1 MENRKDSTQPSQ
13 IDQVLN
19 VISKLCT
26 VRKMQVAP
34 PPESWPSTRDVAEQ
48 CNFTIYKARYLLLK
62 LANKGL
68 VMVTPSPVK
77 NSLRWYISEDKIKPI

>member
-13 IDQVLN
+13 TDQVLN

-26 VRKMQVAP
+26 VREMQMAP

-62 LANKGL
+62 LADKGL

-77 NSLRWYISEDKIKPI
+77 NSLRWYISEDKIKSI